1 MRQYSKKG
9 EHIMYLIV
17 GLGNPGNKYAGTR
30 HNIGF
35 SAITYL
41 SDHFRISLNQNKH
54 KAIFGTG
61 YIGSEKVIL
70 AMPQTFMNLSG
81 ESVRPLADFFKIP
94 PSNILVIFDDISL
107 DVGQLRIRKKG
118 SAGGHNG
125 IKSIIQHLGT
135 EEFPRIKIGV
145 GEKPQGWDLADHVL
159 ARFPEEQE
167 ETVRQSLLDATD
179 ACEKIIEDSIEAAMN
194 IYNQKKR
201 DAR

>member
-167 ETVRQSLLDATD
+167 EAVRQSLLDATD